1 VNPRLSD
8 LVSAARVVSIPLRTK
23 FRGITERELLVF
35 EGPNGFSEWAAFTD
49 YSDEE
54 AAAWLAAAIEWGF
67 GNLPNPKR
75 TSVPVNAIL
84 PAVAAQDVA
93 RILTRAG
100 KFTTVK
106 IKTAEKGQSLADDLA
121 RVLEVQALYPEAKI
135 RLDANGGFTIPQAME
150 LLEKLSFEGI
160 ALEYFEQPVATI
172 AELAELKLEIS
183 KTGQSTLI
191 AADESVRKSSD
202 PLAVE
207 LARAADILVLKSAPL
222 GGIAA
227 ALEIAASSK
236 LPIVPSSAMQSSI
249 GLSAEL
255 HFAACL
261 ENLSF
266 DAGLGTMN
274 LFAGD
279 LVKDS
284 LKPVDGVLEVRRPE
298 VSTSALDTLKA
309 EDHIY
314 DWWNARLERCGRLIG
329 LES

>member
-1 VNPRLSD
+1 MNPRLSS
-8 LVSAARVVSIPLRTK
+8 LVAAARVVSIPLRTK

-35 EGPNGFSEWAAFTD
+35 EGPNGFSEWAAFPE

-54 AAAWLAAAIEWGF
+54 AAAWLSAALEWGF
-67 GNLPNPKR
+67 GNLPIPKR
-75 TSVPVNAIL
+75 SSVPVNAIL
-84 PAVAAQDVA
+84 PAVSTQDVA
-93 RILTRAG
+93 KILTRAG
-100 KFTTVK
+100 KFRTVK
-106 IKTAEKGQSLADDLA
+106 IKTAEKGQGVLDDLA
-121 RVLEVQALYPEAKI
+121 RILEVQNLYSEAKI
-135 RLDANGGFTIPQAME
+135 RLDANGGFEIAQVLD

-160 ALEYFEQPVATI
+160 QLEYFEQPVSTI
-172 AELAELKLEIS
+172 AELAELKVEIAR
-183 KTGQSTLI
+183 TGQTALI

-207 LARAADILVLKSAPL
+207 LAGAADVLVLKSAPL
-222 GGIAA
+222 GGIAS

-236 LPIVPSSAMQSSI
+236 LPVVSSSAMQSSI

-261 ENLSF
+261 DEMEF

-298 VSTSALDTLKA
+298 VSTSALDILKA
-309 EDHIY
+309 EDHRY
-314 DWWNARLERCGRLIG
+314 DWWIARLERCGRLIG